1 MTKDSPAEPPE
12 IEVQIAGEADRR
24 SFTRSFHV
32 GRDGGTDVVID
43 DDRVSKQHAA
53 VLLSGGNWYI
63 HDLGSSNGTFVN
75 GRRVNRSP
83 ITGTVQVRLGQ
94 DGPTLVLRAAG
105 TGTPAR
111 ATEVSQSRESQIL
124 ERLLGDETPL
134 DMSPHTATL
143 RRVLRTE
150 HYRRGK
156 RYKAALAVLAMLVV
170 VTSGVVFFQRSQI
183 REARAA
189 AAELFYAMKSLEL
202 EVSQLQLDAAER
214 RSYEDRRDQMQQRYV
229 DYLEHLGIYG
239 DDTPQD
245 LQVIYRTVHRFG
257 ESEVNVPEEFVAEI
271 RRYIERW
278 RQSGRLS
285 EAAARAAR
293 DSLPQYVAGI
303 LLEHHLPPE
312 FFYLALQESELKLE
326 AVGPET
332 RYGIAKGMW
341 QLMPQTARANG
352 LQIGPLVGV
361 PRFDPGDER
370 HQLEPSTQAAARHL
384 SYIYT
389 TDAQASGLLV
399 LASYNWGHGNVL
411 RYIRSMPENP
421 RDRNF
426 WRLLREYRDE
436 IPRETYQYVLSI
448 VSAAVIGEDPELF
461 GFEFDPLLPRSF
473 DRSEGASQ

>member
-1 MTKDSPAEPPE
+1 MTDNSPTELPK
-12 IEVQIAGEADRR
+12 IEVQITGEADTR
-24 SFTRSFHV
+24 SFTKSFHI
-32 GRDGGTDVVID
+32 GRDSDTGIVID

-94 DGPTLVLRAAG
+94 DGPTLLLRAAG
-105 TGTPAR
+105 TGTAAR
-111 ATEVSQSRESQIL
+111 ATEVSQSRESRIL
-124 ERLLGDETPL
+124 ERLLGNETPL

-150 HYRRGK
+150 HHRRGK
-156 RYKAALAVLAMLVV
+156 RYKAAVAVLAVLVV
-170 VTSGVVFFQRSQI
+170 AASGVVFWQRSQI
-183 REARAA
+183 QEARAA

-202 EVSQLQLDAAER
+202 EVSRLQLDAAER
-214 RSYEDRRDQMQQRYV
+214 RPYQDRREQMQQRYV

-239 DDTPQD
+239 DGTPPE

-285 EAAARAAR
+285 EAAVRAAR
-293 DSLPQYVAGI
+293 DSLAQYVADV

-312 FFYLALQESELKLE
+312 LFYLALQESDLKLE
-326 AVGPET
+326 AVGPEN

-352 LQIGPLVGV
+352 LKIGPLVGV
-361 PRFDPGDER
+361 PRFDPADER
-370 HQLEPSTQAAARHL
+370 HQLGPSTQAAARHL
-384 SYIYT
+384 RYIYT

-399 LASYNWGHGNVL
+399 LASYNWGQGNVL

-426 WRLLREYRDE
+426 WRLFSQYRDE
-436 IPRETYQYVLSI
+436 IPLETYHYVLSI

-461 GFEFDPLLPRSF
+461 GFDFDPLLPRSF
-473 DRSEGASQ
+473 DRSEGAAQ